1 MINDLINKNNIFWE
15 NCWSVTTEF
24 RGMKGIPGEEIKE
37 DFGKPWQ
44 GFLSSWCS
52 SDAFFSRKAGQ
63 QRNPCGKYTWG
74 HLMSLMLALMKTFKS
89 RTWQDHNDIVSL
101 LKLHHDS
108 LLRPSTAS
116 FSPLLQALFLKALP
130 DTVSVCWSPSWSW
143 LPGKFNLQ
151 HWQVREERHSH
162 VILNPSSIGQLSVR
176 ILIIRRMRAVATW
189 WDRKECDVILVFHW
203 VTYWYFLARLDD
215 KWTTQQ
221 SCLRRA
227 QRSGAQRS

>member
-116 FSPLLQALFLKALP
+116 FSSLLQALFLKALP

-151 HWQVREERHSH
+151 HWQVREETLTRDSESIIHRPALSKDSDH
-162 VILNPSSIGQLSVR
+162 QKDEGCCYVMGQKRMWCHPGFPLGYLLIFPCSS
-176 ILIIRRMRAVATW
+176 W
-189 WDRKECDVILVFHW
+189 W
-203 VTYWYFLARLDD
+203 
-215 KWTTQQ
+215 
-221 SCLRRA
+221 
-227 QRSGAQRS
+227 